1 VPRNAAYRRRE
12 APFAMIVTRYTE
24 WDGSQ
29 RVRLTADQVFEK
41 LSEYLSYTDDV
52 QQALDWMT
60 RQGFDWEGMQVLG
73 LDDFLEELRE
83 AMRQR
88 YREFNLDSALDEM
101 RQRLEEILD
110 LERDTLDNETPPDRA
125 QGKREFLDQLPRG
138 LSEAI
143 ERMKSYDFED
153 SQAASDFENLLEELE
168 NIRDL
173 EEFQRRQGDLF
184 HGPKSLGYQE
194 ALDLMREMQRLKQL
208 EEALFDGDLERVS
221 LGDLRELLGP
231 EALQD
236 FQTLK
241 QVRLLLNNAG
251 YLTNREGRAQLS
263 PKGIRRI
270 GQLALRDI
278 FQGLLRDRP
287 GSHQMDHRGQADA
300 RPDATKAYHYGD
312 PLNLDLVGTLK
323 KALSR
328 RQGAPLAIE
337 PNDFEVFDTQYAT
350 TTATVLLL
358 DMSWSMSW
366 EGRFAAAKKV
376 AMALE
381 SLVRARY
388 PRDYFAI
395 VGFFTR
401 AVELKARDLPEASW
415 NMGDPFTNLQDGLR
429 LASDL
434 LKRHPSQN
442 RQVIVITDG
451 QPTAYF
457 SRGRLYCEWPLS
469 FGGISMRAAQETLK
483 EVERLTRRGVIIN
496 TFMLDDS
503 PSLRAFVERMTK
515 INKGRALYTRPDRLG
530 EYLLVDYI
538 GKKRK
543 KV

>member
-1 VPRNAAYRRRE
+1 
-12 APFAMIVTRYTE
+12 MLKIRYTE

-29 RVRLTADQVFEK
+29 RVQLTAEKVFEK

-52 QQALDWMT
+52 QQALDWMM
-60 RQGFDWEGMQVLG
+60 RQGFEVDGLQVLG

-88 YREFNLDSALDEM
+88 YRDFNLDHALDEM
-101 RQRLEEILD
+101 RQRLEDILD
-110 LERDTLDNETPPDRA
+110 LERDTLDSGRVPPERA
-125 QGKREFLDQLPRG
+125 QQQKAFLNQLPHR
-138 LSEAI
+138 LSDAI
-143 ERMKSYDFED
+143 EKLKGYEFADE
-153 SQAASDFENLLEELE
+153 QAAREFENLLEELD

-173 EEFQRRQGDLF
+173 EDFQHRNGDLF
-184 HGPKSLGYQE
+184 HGPQSLGYDD
-194 ALDLMREMQRLKQL
+194 ALNLMREMQRLKEL
-208 EEALFDGDLERVS
+208 EQALFEGNLERVS
-221 LGDLRELLGP
+221 LDDLRELLGP
-231 EALQD
+231 QAFHDVQL
-236 FQTLK
+236 LK
-241 QVRLLLNNAG
+241 QVRMLLNQAG
-251 YLTNREGRAQLS
+251 YLTGKEQRAQLS
-263 PKGIRRI
+263 PKGVRRI
-270 GQLALRDI
+270 GQLALREI
-278 FQGLLRDRP
+278 FQGLMRDRP
-287 GSHQMDHRGQADA
+287 GSHQVDHRGLADP
-300 RPDATKAYHYGD
+300 RPDATKPYHYGD
-312 PLNLDLVGTLK
+312 PLHLDLVRTLK
-323 KALSR
+323 KSLAR
-328 RQGAPLAIE
+328 KRGTPLAME
-337 PNDFEVFDTQYAT
+337 PGDFEVFDTQYST
-350 TTATVLLL
+350 TTSTVLLL

-376 AMALE
+376 ALAME
-381 SLVRARY
+381 SLVRQRY
-388 PRDYFAI
+388 PRDYFAM

-401 AVELKARDLPEASW
+401 AVELKAKDLPEASW

-429 LASDL
+429 LASQL

-442 RQVIVITDG
+442 QQVIVITDG

-483 EVERLTRRGVIIN
+483 EVERVTKRGIVIN

-503 PSLRAFVERMTK
+503 PSLRAFVERMTR